1 MIWNCDKNTFKIQ
14 KKTHFLELDFLATKN
29 PPKWVI
35 IFYILSICFLKAI
48 AVKTPTTAPSA
59 FAKTSV
65 TSDALVTVKT
75 PCRISIVIPKKTEN
89 INEIR

>member
-1 MIWNCDKNTFKIQ
+1 MAQKYIIIQ
-14 KKTHFLELDFLATKN
+14 KKYPFLKLHFTPIKN

-35 IFYILSICFLKAI
+35 IFYILSICFFKAI
-48 AVKTPTTAPSA
+48 AVKTATIAPSA

-65 TSDALVTVKT
+65 TSDALVTVIT

-89 INEIR
+89 INETKYAL